1 MATYSKVILSGQP
14 LSYPTLVTATS
25 TTLASG
31 IYVTS
36 VASPTTTTA
45 TVTTAT
51 LTAPSNVITYTTSAS
66 HSFVVG
72 QLITITGLSGTN
84 SALANL
90 ANIII
95 TSVPSATTF
104 TASVPYSPAL
114 SVALTTQTGTA
125 TSYNA
130 VYTTTS
136 TVQFATTQLVTVTNL
151 LTSSN
156 TFSPYNVSSSPII
169 AVGGSSGS
177 YTFTTPVLSTT
188 TGALTSQTGI
198 ATASP
203 TVGTFIHNNTG
214 AGLDEVWLYAN
225 NLSNAA
231 TQLTLQYGIAQT
243 GASPFIS
250 GQQIITIPAQSGLTL
265 ITPGLILSNSTSS
278 VNNSAIYAYASAAN
292 VIALSG
298 YVNRIV

>member
-1 MATYSKVILSGQP
+1 MATYSKIILSGQP
-14 LSYPTLVTATS
+14 YSYPTLVTATS
-25 TTLASG
+25 TTIAS
-31 IYVTS
+31 IVTA

-45 TVTTAT
+45 TVNTAV
-51 LTAPSNVITYTTSAS
+51 AAAGSNAITYTTSAS

-72 QLITITGLSGTN
+72 QLISISGFTAGTN
-84 SALANL
+84 FASANL
-90 ANIII
+90 SNLII

-104 TASVPYSPAL
+104 TASIPFTVGAISATA
-114 SVALTTQTGTA
+114 SGTA

-136 TVQFATTQLVTVTNL
+136 TVQFATTQLVTVTG
-151 LTSSN
+151 LT
-156 TFSPYNVSSSPII
+156 TAGYNVSSSPIT

-188 TGALTSQTGI
+188 TGAISTQTGT

-203 TVGTFIHNNTG
+203 TVGTFIHNNTST
-214 AGLDEVWLYAN
+214 GLDEVWLYAN

-231 TQLTLQYGIAQT
+231 TQLILQYGIAQT

-265 ITPGLILSNSTSS
+265 ITPGLILSNNSAGA
-278 VNNSAIYAYASAAN
+278 NSAIYAYASTAN

>member
-31 IYVTS
+31 IYVTA

-45 TVTTAT
+45 TVNTAVAAA
-51 LTAPSNVITYTTSAS
+51 LSNTITYTTSAS

-72 QLITITGLSGTN
+72 QLISIAGFTAGTN
-84 SALANL
+84 FASANL
-90 ANIII
+90 SNLII

-104 TASVPYSPAL
+104 TASIPFTVGAISATA
-114 SVALTTQTGTA
+114 SATA

-136 TVQFATTQLVTVTNL
+136 TVQFATTQLVTVTG
-151 LTSSN
+151 LT
-156 TFSPYNVSSSPII
+156 TAGYNVSSSPIT

-188 TGALTSQTGI
+188 TGAITSQTGT

-231 TQLTLQYGIAQT
+231 IQLTLQYGISQT
-243 GASPFIS
+243 GASPFIA

-265 ITPGLILSNSTSS
+265 ITPGLILSNNTSS
-278 VNNSAIYAYASAAN
+278 TLYSAIYAYASTAN

-298 YVNRIV
+298 YVNRII

>member
-1 MATYSKVILSGQP
+1 MATYSKVLLSGQP
-14 LSYPTLVTATS
+14 YSYPTLVTATS
-25 TTLASG
+25 TSLASG

-66 HSFVVG
+66 HGFVVG

-104 TASVPYSPAL
+104 TASVAYSPAL
-114 SVALTTQTGTA
+114 SVALTAQTGTA

-136 TVQFATTQLVTVTNL
+136 TVQFATTQLVTVTG
-151 LTSSN
+151 LT
-156 TFSPYNVSSSPII
+156 TAGYNVSSSPIT

-188 TGALTSQTGI
+188 TGAISTQTGL

-203 TVGTFIHNNTG
+203 TVGTFIHNNTS

-225 NLSNAA
+225 NLSNGSV
-231 TQLTLQYGIAQT
+231 QLTLQYGVAQLGT
-243 GASPFIS
+243 SPFIS
-250 GQQIITIPAQSGLTL
+250 GQQIITIPGQSGLTL
-265 ITPGLILSNSTSS
+265 ITPGLILSNNTSS
-278 VNNSAIYAYASAAN
+278 ANNSAIYAYASTAN

-298 YVNRIV
+298 YVNRII

>member
-14 LSYPTLVTATS
+14 YSYPTLVTATS
-25 TTLASG
+25 TTIPSTT
-31 IYVTS
+31 YVTS

-45 TVTTAT
+45 TVNTAT
-51 LTAPSNVITYTTSAS
+51 ASAGSNVITYTTSAS

-72 QLITITGLSGTN
+72 QLISISGFTAGTN
-84 SALANL
+84 FASANL
-90 ANIII
+90 LNIII

-104 TASVPYSPAL
+104 TASIPFTVGAISATA
-114 SVALTTQTGTA
+114 SGTA

-136 TVQFATTQLVTVTNL
+136 TVQFATTQLVTVTGL
-151 LTSSN
+151 LTASN
-156 TFSPYNVSSSPII
+156 AASPYNVSSSPIT

-188 TGALTSQTGI
+188 TGALTSQTGT

-203 TVGTFIHNNTG
+203 TIGTFIHNNTG

-225 NLSNAA
+225 NLSNTA
-231 TQLTLQYGIAQT
+231 TQLTLQYGISQIGT
-243 GASPFIS
+243 SPFIS

-265 ITPGLILSNSTSS
+265 ITPGLILSNNTSS
-278 VNNSAIYAYASAAN
+278 TLYSAIYAYASTAN